1 MADIQ
6 HGLDIYDYIILS
18 ILLLISAS
26 IGVYYRFSGGR
37 QRTTKVNFNYFCKLH
52 QLLSIFV
59 SQEYL
64 LADRNMSF
72 IPVAFSLMASFM
84 SSITLLGV
92 SSENYL
98 YGTQFVVINLAYIIG
113 TPLAA
118 YFYLPVFY
126 KLQNASVYKVLKI
139 CTILVNTLTVC
150 KINLNFSVF
159 RTALWSCYTIGS

>member
-1 MADIQ
+1 MSDGYN
-6 HGLDIYDYIILS
+6 GLGIVDYIILS

-37 QRTTKVNFNYFCKLH
+37 QKSTKVHHFSFIIKNTNLH
-52 QLLSIFV
+52 FIALNNLF
-59 SQEYL
+59 QEYL

-92 SSENYL
+92 SGENYIF
-98 YGTQFVVINLAYIIG
+98 GTQFVVINFAYIIG

-126 KLQNASVYKVLKI
+126 KLQNASVYQVW
-139 CTILVNTLTVC
+139 TI
-150 KINLNFSVF
+150 S
-159 RTALWSCYTIGS
+159 

>member
-1 MADIQ
+1 MPVIYN
-6 HGLDIYDYIILS
+6 GLGIFDYLV
-18 ILLLISAS
+18 LALVLLISAS

-37 QRTTKVNFNYFCKLH
+37 QKSTKVYYTFNAS
-52 QLLSIFV
+52 SIQSDTQFLFFL
-59 SQEYL
+59 QEYL

-92 SSENYL
+92 SGENYI
-98 YGTQFVVINLAYIIG
+98 YGTQFVIINISYIIG

-126 KLQNASVYKVLKI
+126 QLQNASVYKVMIIYHFLDQHFH
-139 CTILVNTLTVC
+139 T
-150 KINLNFSVF
+150 FSLLF
-159 RTALWSCYTIGS
+159 CSTWS

>member
-1 MADIQ
+1 MSDGYN
-6 HGLDIYDYIILS
+6 GLGIVDYIILS

-37 QRTTKVNFNYFCKLH
+37 QKSTKVHYFSFILKNTNLNFIALNNLF
-52 QLLSIFV
+52 
-59 SQEYL
+59 QEYL

-92 SSENYL
+92 SGENYIF
-98 YGTQFVVINLAYIIG
+98 GTQFVVINFAYIIG

-126 KLQNASVYKVLKI
+126 KLQNASVYQVW
-139 CTILVNTLTVC
+139 TI
-150 KINLNFSVF
+150 S
-159 RTALWSCYTIGS
+159 